1 MANQV
6 QTYSQYMGFLPE
18 TLDVLT
24 IYKGLPFPYLL
35 DLAVT
40 LFVVKK
46 CVAMNI

>member
-24 IYKGLPFPYLL
+24 IYKGLHFPYLL

-40 LFVVKK
+40 LSLLKSV
-46 CVAMNI
+46 